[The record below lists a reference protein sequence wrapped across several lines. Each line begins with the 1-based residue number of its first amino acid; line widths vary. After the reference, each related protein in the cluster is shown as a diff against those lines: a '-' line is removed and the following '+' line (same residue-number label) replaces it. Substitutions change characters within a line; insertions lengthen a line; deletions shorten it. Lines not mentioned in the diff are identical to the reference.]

1 MRCRILSNLKLGDID
16 VLILCGGKGTRLRKI
31 VSDRPKPMAQMD
43 HRPFLDI
50 VISHLSGFGLRR
62 FILCTGYKSEAIS
75 QYYARKSRDLE
86 VLISNEQKPLGTA
99 GAIGNAEKLIRSHT
113 FLVVNGDSFCNLN
126 LTAMLGFHSK
136 NKALASIAV
145 IKSDGRDDTGQIKLD
160 ISRRIT
166 AFCEKKQTS
175 IASFV
180 NAGIYIFEREV
191 LSYIDP
197 GRKCSLEYDVFP
209 KLAGDKFY
217 GYVSEGKLIDI
228 GTPDRLAL
236 AREYFSSDQSGWQQL
251 SLTENT
257 A

>member
-1 MRCRILSNLKLGDID
+1 MSNLKLGDID
-16 VLILCGGKGTRLRKI
+16 VLILCGGKGTRLREI

-43 HRPFLDI
+43 DRPFLDI

-62 FILCTGYKSEAIS
+62 LILCTGYKSEAIS
-75 QYYARKSRDLE
+75 QYYARMPGDME
-86 VLISNEQKPLGTA
+86 VLISNEPKPLGTA
-99 GAIGNAEKLIRSHT
+99 GAIGNAEKLIRSPT

-126 LTAMLGFHSK
+126 LAAFLGFHSK
-136 NKALASIAV
+136 NEALASIAV
-145 IKSDGRDDTGQIKLD
+145 VKSDGRDDTGQIKMD
-160 ISRRIT
+160 IAGRIT
-166 AFCEKKQTS
+166 AFCEKNRT
-175 IASFV
+175 AAATFV
-180 NAGIYIFEREV
+180 NAGIYLFEREV

-209 KLAGDKFY
+209 KLAGNKLY

-228 GTPDRLAL
+228 GTPDRLTL
-236 AREYFSSDQSGWQQL
+236 AREYFSSDQPGWEQL